1 MTIQMWSDM
10 SVLVGGLELA
20 GLGKEVRVA
29 TECAP
34 LDKTNMASG
43 GYTELL
49 GGNKSGSVDLVLMQD
64 RADNGLDELA
74 WSYLGVADVP
84 KSIVTNSADGS
95 TCYLMRGIVLGYDA
109 IDGAAGELAMTRI
122 AGRNST
128 GGVVRGQLIH
138 PGSAARTSSGTGT
151 GRQIGAVV
159 AGKSLYAAL
168 HVLTSTG
175 TTPSLTV
182 KVQSD
187 DNGSFTTATDRITFT
202 AETDATAHYQ
212 WGSVAGAITDD
223 YWRITY
229 TISGTNPSFSFAVT
243 AGIL

>member
-20 GLGKEVRVA
+20 GNAKNVTCA
-29 TECAP
+29 TEVAP
-34 LDKTNMASG
+34 LDKTSMASSG
-43 GYTELL
+43 WVNLL
-49 GGNKSGSVDLVLMQD
+49 GGNKSGTVNLTLMQD

-84 KSIVTNSADGS
+84 KSIVSNSADGS
-95 TCYLMRGIVLGYDA
+95 MAYLMRGIVLNYQPA
-109 IDGAAGELAMTRI
+109 DGEAGGLAMTSI
-122 AGRNST
+122 TGRNST
-128 GGVVRGQLIH
+128 GGIVRGALIH
-138 PGSAARTSSGTGT
+138 PGSGTRTSSSTGT
-151 GRQIGAVV
+151 AQQLGAVV

-168 HVLTSTG
+168 HVLTATG

-187 DNGSFTTATDRITFT
+187 DNSDFTSATDRITFT
-202 AETDATAHYQ
+202 AETDATTHYQ
-212 WGSVAGAITDD
+212 WGSVAGAVTDD
-223 YWRITY
+223 YWRVSY
-229 TISGTNPSFSFAVT
+229 TISGTDPSFSFAVT